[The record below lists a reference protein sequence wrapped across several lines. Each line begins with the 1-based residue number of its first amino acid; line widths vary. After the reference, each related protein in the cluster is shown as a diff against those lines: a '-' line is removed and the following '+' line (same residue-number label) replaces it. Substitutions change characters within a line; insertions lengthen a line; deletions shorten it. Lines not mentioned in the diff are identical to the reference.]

1 MKKSLI
7 ALAVLAASGAA
18 MAQSSVTIYGT
29 LDVGYGKLKGGL
41 AGLNNTGYVT
51 PISQSSTA
59 LANTFARSD
68 LTTNNIGF
76 RGVEDLGG
84 GLNAFFNLQTG
95 GLDLSTGSNALAFSR
110 ESNVGLTGGFGTFKM
125 GRAVSTMCAAG
136 CSYDYNYI
144 SNGSGFALVGL
155 SAASIKASSRRSNQ
169 IEWTSPTMNGFTARV
184 STIMKGDAIEDSTFA
199 VDSTN
204 TKAVGRAIGL
214 NYKAQNTFAL
224 NYANG
229 PVRAVYVSE
238 GAATD
243 STATR
248 TATFAAA
255 EYDFGM
261 AKVLVTSTTNGNKG
275 GNQPATQQLSGSSTA
290 VNWIGTSALGR
301 TDGATSGKGTGMA
314 INVPVGAWNIGYQAS
329 KNTENQTKAN
339 EVFARYSLS
348 KRTEIYSYMGK
359 TSGVNAVAAGVF
371 PSATLN
377 PNVTTNTGA
386 TTGAIATN
394 ALVMGAVPANPTVTA
409 VGIRHTF

>member
-41 AGLNNTGYVT
+41 AGLNNTGYVV
-51 PISQSSTA
+51 PASQSSTA

-184 STIMKGDAIEDSTFA
+184 STIMKGDAIEDSTFSA
-199 VDSTN
+199 DSTL
-204 TKAVGRAIGL
+204 TKSAGRAIGL
-214 NYKAQNTFAL
+214 NYKAQNTFTL
-224 NYANG
+224 NYVQG

-243 STATR
+243 STAAR
-248 TATFAAA
+248 TAKFAAA

-275 GNQPATQQLSGSSTA
+275 GNQPAAQSLGATA
-290 VNWIGTSALGR
+290 TNWIGTSALGR

-359 TSGVNAVAAGVF
+359 TSGVNAVANGYF
-371 PSATLN
+371 PAATYN
-377 PNVTTNTGA
+377 PNVTTNAGA

>member
-29 LDVGYGKLKGGL
+29 LDVGYGKLKGGQ
-41 AGLNNTGYVT
+41 AGLNNTNYVV
-51 PISQSSTA
+51 PASQGATA

-110 ESNVGLTGGFGTFKM
+110 ESNVGLTGGFGALKL
-125 GRAVSTMCAAG
+125 GRSVSTMCSAG
-136 CSYDYNYI
+136 CSFDYNYI
-144 SNGSGFALVGL
+144 SNGSGFALNGL

-169 IEWTSPTMNGFTARV
+169 IEWTSPAMNGFTARISQV
-184 STIMKGDAIEDSTFA
+184 MQGDAIEDTTFSA
-199 VDSTN
+199 DSTL
-204 TKAVGRAIGL
+204 TKASGKTMGI
-214 NYKAQNTFAL
+214 NYKAATTVTL
-224 NYANG
+224 NYVQG
-229 PVRAVYVSE
+229 PFRAVYASE
-238 GAATD
+238 GANSD
-243 STATR
+243 NTAQR

-255 EYDFGM
+255 EYDFKV

-275 GNQPATQQLSGSSTA
+275 GGALVGSSALSTTS
-290 VNWIGTSALGR
+290 GT
-301 TDGATSGKGTGMA
+301 TSGKGTGMA
-314 INVPVGAWNIGYQAS
+314 INVPVGAWNFGYQAS
-329 KNTENQTKAN
+329 KNTENETKAN

-359 TSGVNAVAAGVF
+359 TSGVNAVAAGTF
-371 PSATLN
+371 PSATYN
-377 PNVTTNTGA
+377 PNVTTNAGA

-394 ALVMGAVPANPTVTA
+394 ALVMGDVPANPTVTA
-409 VGIRHTF
+409 LGVRHTF

>member
-41 AGLNNTGYVT
+41 AGLNNTGYVV
-51 PISQSSTA
+51 PASQSSTA

-184 STIMKGDAIEDSTFA
+184 STIMKGDAIEDSTFSA
-199 VDSTN
+199 DSTL
-204 TKAVGRAIGL
+204 TKSAGRAIGL

-224 NYANG
+224 NYVQG

-248 TATFAAA
+248 TAKFAAA

-275 GNQPATQQLSGSSTA
+275 GNQPAAQSLGATA
-290 VNWIGTSALGR
+290 TNWIGTSALGR

-359 TSGVNAVAAGVF
+359 TSGVNAVANGYF
-371 PSATLN
+371 PAATYN
-377 PNVTTNTGA
+377 PNVTTNAGA

>member
-29 LDVGYGKLKGGL
+29 LDVGYGKLKGGQ
-41 AGLNNTGYVT
+41 AGLNNTGYVV
-51 PISQSSTA
+51 PASQSATA

-155 SAASIKASSRRSNQ
+155 SAASIKGSSRRSNQ
-169 IEWTSPTMNGFTARV
+169 IEWTSPTMNGFTARISQV
-184 STIMKGDAIEDSTFA
+184 MKGDAIEDSTFTPGA
-199 VDSTN
+199 GAT
-204 TKAVGRAIGL
+204 AGL
-214 NYKAQNTFAL
+214 NYKTATTVAL
-224 NYANG
+224 NYAQG

-238 GAATD
+238 GANSDNPAQ
-243 STATR
+243 R

-255 EYDFGM
+255 EYDFKV
-261 AKVLVTSTTNGNKG
+261 AKVLVTSTTNGSKG
-275 GNQPATQQLSGSSTA
+275 GNVAAAQSLGATAT
-290 VNWIGTSALGR
+290 NWIGTSALSN
-301 TDGATSGKGTGMA
+301 TTGATAGKGTGYA

-359 TSGVNAVAAGVF
+359 TSGVLAVAPSYF
-371 PSATLN
+371 PTPGLN
-377 PNVTTNTGA
+377 PNVTTNAGA

-394 ALVMGAVPANPTVTA
+394 ALVMGNVPANPTVTA